1 MAISLLTLVYQ
12 PCSHLRWRDLPVNRV
27 WIHAISRALG
37 KLEPRDSHEEASEG
51 ESAEGE
57 GMPSYQERPCH
68 DQQDERTPGRPRTPM
83 RPRRRD
89 QRPTQ
94 PRVPTTERFIGVSP
108 IWIFL
113 PPRRVSERIASE
125 TALDDL
131 QVDLAYAALD
141 VDAQGNARV
150 PVGVVHVR
158 VALPLEPLGV
168 DLAQATFGFRL
179 DPDPAGQ
186 HDRRLPHPAL
196 YAGVEVLRVITRE
209 IHRGLACPHL
219 KIEARQ
225 GEAVQIQITLSCAH
239 LDD

>member
-12 PCSHLRWRDLPVNRV
+12 PCSYLRWRDLPVNRV

-57 GMPSYQERPCH
+57 EMPSYQERPCH
-68 DQQDERTPGRPRTPM
+68 DQQDERTPGRPRTPK

-94 PRVPTTERFIGVSP
+94 PRVPTTERFIGVSS
-108 IWIFL
+108 IWILL

-150 PVGVVHVR
+150 HVR
-158 VALPLEPLGV
+158 VVLPLEPLGV
-168 DLAQATFGFRL
+168 DLAQATLGIRL
-179 DPDPAGQ
+179 NPNRAGQ
-186 HDRRLPHPAL
+186 QYRCLPHPAL
-196 YAGVEVLRVITRE
+196 YAGPEGLRVITRE

-219 KIEARQ
+219 KIEACQ
-225 GEAVQIQITLSCAH
+225 GEAVEVQITLSCAH